1 MDFTK
6 QDARAAAETAQF
18 CQLRWPETGDYIT
31 DNGKPVGVMVMG
43 AMARTVQ
50 ASLRDDAR
58 TKLQSV
64 KGKADEVRALE
75 DIQRDLVASASRLTV
90 GFQGVQRGDKNA
102 IAPDDCEWFYDLNM
116 FSVKSILAEK
126 QGEWQGQSF
135 AQQVLAFSN
144 DAANYLGNGST
155 P

>member
-6 QDARAAAETAQF
+6 KDARGAAETAQF
-18 CQLRWPETGDYIT
+18 CQLRWPETGDYIA
-31 DNGKPVGVMVMG
+31 DKGKPVGVMVLG

-58 TKLQSV
+58 AKLQAA

-75 DIQRDLVASASRLTV
+75 DIQRDLVQSAARLTV
-90 GFQGVQRGDKNA
+90 GFQGVQRGDKDA
-102 IAPDDCEWFYDLNM
+102 TAPDDCEWFYDLNM
-116 FSVKSILAEK
+116 FSTASLLTPKD
-126 QGEWQGQSF
+126 GEWQGQSF

-144 DAANYLGNGST
+144 DAAHYLGND
-155 P
+155 